1 MSRHEIGEL
10 HQLQALSLNE
20 KVERTKI
27 RIKQWVE
34 YYGLERCYI
43 SFSGGKDST
52 VLLDIARSMYP
63 EMKAV
68 FLDTSLEF
76 PELREFV
83 STFDN
88 VEYLKPKM
96 NFRQVIEKYGYPV
109 ISKEVSEC
117 VMGAKIYLTKLMEEQ
132 TILRAEQSRAEQSR
146 AELPYAQFY
155 RKLCGTG
162 EYARNCAPESNSGGQ
177 KHIYSYECDRILG
190 TIQEYKDSQ
199 VARGGDNKFRKL
211 CGLGLYSK
219 DIGEQRR
226 WVRRL
231 SSEVG
236 TSDGDIRKSESD
248 KGEYP

>member
-1 MSRHEIGEL
+1 MSKHEISEL

-20 KVERTKI
+20 KVERTKARI
-27 RIKQWVE
+27 RQWVE
-34 YYGLERCYI
+34 YWGLDHVYL
-43 SFSGGKDST
+43 SFSGGKDSS

-83 STFDN
+83 NTFDN

-117 VMGAKIYLTKLMEEQ
+117 VMGAKIYLTKLMEERES
-132 TILRAEQSRAEQSR
+132 LRAEQSR

-162 EYARNCAPESNSGGQ
+162 EYARNCAPESNSGG
-177 KHIYSYECDRILG
+177 KNTYIPTSVTEYLELYKNTKIPKSLG
-190 TIQEYKDSQ
+190 G
-199 VARGGDNKFRKL
+199 R
-211 CGLGLYSK
+211 
-219 DIGEQRR
+219 
-226 WVRRL
+226 
-231 SSEVG
+231 
-236 TSDGDIRKSESD
+236 
-248 KGEYP
+248 